1 MRLVKRCSRYAYW
14 GWKPNTLTP
23 STFSFRGPGGQS
35 QRPEHLFPIALPRAP
50 FFPIATTRAPFVN
63 VRYPSTFASRE
74 RDPSTFFRSQ
84 RPEHLCP
91 IRIPR
96 APFRKVLGLSL
107 LQRPKHLFSNRND
120 PSTFAKGAH
129 ASAIGRKVLGWWR
142 LQQPEHLF
150 MGQKILKR
158 VLGVCTLEKRCPGYA
173 PGKRCSG

>member
-1 MRLVKRCSRYAYW
+1 MAIAKRTQCA
-14 GWKPNTLTP
+14 
-23 STFSFRGPGGQS
+23 
-35 QRPEHLFPIALPRAP
+35 RPEHLFIFIGSARPEHLFI
-50 FFPIATTRAPFVN
+50 FPARN
-63 VRYPSTFASRE
+63 R

-129 ASAIGRKVLGWWR
+129 ASAIGPKVLGWWR

-150 MGQKILKR
+150 MGQKNSEKGARGMHLGKK
-158 VLGVCTLEKRCPGYA
+158 VPGVCTLEKVLGVSTLPPRPRPWCGTRA
-173 PGKRCSG
+173 PRIP